1 MEMKQLLI
9 KTMSVLTISA
19 VIGAALVAITYQV
32 TRVQIA
38 HNERETLL
46 RVLNEVMPSDL
57 RDNQLSEDVI
67 EMTHNTLLGSAVPQT
82 IYRARLK
89 GQPSGAVLST
99 TAPNGYNG
107 QIKLLVGVD
116 LAGQILGVRVL
127 SHQETPGLG
136 DDIELKHSNWITTF
150 VGHSLT
156 QPEEAGWAVK
166 RDGGMF
172 DQFTGAT
179 ITPRAVVQAVFNTL
193 KFYQQNRD
201 QVFQTAPVAAQ

>member
-9 KTMSVLTISA
+9 KTMSALTIAA

-32 TRVQIA
+32 TRAQIA

-46 RVLNEVMPSDL
+46 RVLNEVMPPNL
-57 RDNQLSEDVI
+57 HDNELSEDVI
-67 EMTHNTLLGSAVPQT
+67 EMAHSTLLGSPEPQA
-82 IYRARLK
+82 IYRARLN

-107 QIKLLVGVD
+107 RIKLLVGVD
-116 LAGQILGVRVL
+116 LAGKVLGVRVL

-136 DDIELKHSNWITTF
+136 DNIEVKRSNWINSF
-150 VGHSLT
+150 AGHSLA
-156 QPEEAGWAVK
+156 EGGWAVK

-193 KFYQQNRD
+193 KFYKQNRD
-201 QVFQTAPVAAQ
+201 QVYQAAPAAAQ